1 MNAVAGRNIAAE
13 DDQVPGGHP
22 VTMISYGYWQRRF
35 ARAPS
40 AIGKVVQLNGTSFTI
55 VGVAPPRF
63 FGMEVGSAPEIMVP
77 LMMQP
82 QMMPAVGSWLDRPVN
97 VVNWLHVV
105 GRLKPGTTREQVQ
118 SAANAL
124 YRHIMADEALNARHR
139 QSALSSQTYGSTD
152 VPLGNCGSSAR
163 GIGRLLAPGPAREQ
177 GRSDGVVAV

>member
-1 MNAVAGRNIAAE
+1 MIDDVNAAVAFYTNYFGFTLDVDSAPAFAAVTRGNLRLLLSGEKSSGRRPMPDGTKPI
-13 DDQVPGGHP
+13 PGGWNR
-22 VTMISYGYWQRRF
+22 I
-35 ARAPS
+35 
-40 AIGKVVQLNGTSFTI
+40 QL
-55 VGVAPPRF
+55 
-63 FGMEVGSAPEIMVP
+63 EVGSAPEIMVP

-139 QSALSSQTYGSTD
+139 Q
-152 VPLGNCGSSAR
+152 
-163 GIGRLLAPGPAREQ
+163 
-177 GRSDGVVAV
+177 